1 MENKRIRLILQSL
14 QICFVTGCLSAI
26 ALIANVHTSTA
37 GLFDS
42 TVDRL
47 PTNERVALRKG
58 QSLVTGDKGK
68 YTARVLITTSL
79 DTAWAVLTDYNN
91 FSKFLPNVVS
101 SKVISANNNQ
111 KLIEQVDSRQVFL
124 LNVKSRIRSAITETE
139 KSRIDFEQVEGDLK
153 SMKGYWLIE
162 PIAPYT
168 GAKANQVLITQVVEV
183 QPKSGTPADVF
194 YGIFKDSLSK
204 MMGAI
209 KQEAERKSPSVSQNK
224 QL

>member
-1 MENKRIRLILQSL
+1 MVNKTTYFIWQSV

-26 ALIANVHTSTA
+26 AAIINIPTSTA

-58 QSLVTGDKGK
+58 QSLVTGEKGK
-68 YTARVLITTSL
+68 YTARVLVTTSL
-79 DTAWAVLTDYNN
+79 DKAWEVVTDYNN

-101 SKVISANNNQ
+101 SKVVSANKNQ
-111 KLIEQVDSRQVFL
+111 KIIEQVDSRQVLFL
-124 LNVKSRIRSAITETE
+124 RVKSRIRSAITETE
-139 KSRIDFEQVEGDLK
+139 KSRVDFQLVEGDLK

-162 PIAPYT
+162 PIATYT
-168 GAKANQVLITQVVEV
+168 GAKATQVLITQVVEA
-183 QPKSGTPADVF
+183 QPKSGAPAKVF
-194 YGIFKDSLSK
+194 HGVFKDSLSD

-209 KQEAERKSPSVSQNK
+209 KQEVEKRSSVSQS
-224 QL
+224 QR

>member
-1 MENKRIRLILQSL
+1 MWRCW

-26 ALIANVHTSTA
+26 AAITNIPTSTA

-58 QSLVTGDKGK
+58 QSLVTGEKGK
-68 YTARVLITTSL
+68 YTARVLVTTSL
-79 DTAWAVLTDYNN
+79 DTAWEVITDYNN

-101 SKVISANNNQ
+101 SKVVSTNKNQ
-111 KLIEQVDSRQVFL
+111 KVIEQVDSRQVL
-124 LNVKSRIRSAITETE
+124 LLRVKSRIRSAITETE
-139 KSRIDFEQVEGDLK
+139 KSRVDFQLLDGDLK

-162 PIAPYT
+162 PIAQYT
-168 GAKANQVLITQVVEV
+168 GGKPTQVLITQVVEA
-183 QPKSGTPADVF
+183 QPKSGTPAKVF
-194 YGIFKDSLSK
+194 YGVFKDSLNN

-209 KQEAERKSPSVSQNK
+209 KQEVEKRSSVSQK
-224 QL
+224 KS